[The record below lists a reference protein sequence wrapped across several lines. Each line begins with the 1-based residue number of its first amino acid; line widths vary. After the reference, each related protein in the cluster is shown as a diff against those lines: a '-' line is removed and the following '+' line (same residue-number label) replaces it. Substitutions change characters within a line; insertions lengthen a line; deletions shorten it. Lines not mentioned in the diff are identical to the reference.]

1 MNVTLAP
8 LADND
13 IGALCELAAFVWR
26 QHYPPIIGASQT
38 EYMLAQRYAPC
49 VIRAE
54 LAAGH
59 AWWDVLSLG
68 TEMIAFASSFP
79 AGAQQE
85 MKLDK
90 LYVRPDQQR
99 HGYGGMLIAHTCER
113 AKHLGY
119 PTVTLAVNKRNAKA
133 IAAYRKYGFDI
144 REASVKE
151 IGGGFIMDDYIM
163 AKSVSAFSTP
173 GQRTGK

>member
-1 MNVTLAP
+1 MNVTIAP

-13 IGALCELAAFVWR
+13 VDALCELASIVWR

-38 EYMLAQRYAPC
+38 EYMLAQRYVPC

-54 LAAGH
+54 LAAGNV
-59 AWWDVLSLG
+59 WWDVLSRG
-68 TEMIAFASSFP
+68 DEMIAFVSSFP
-79 AGAQQE
+79 AGAQDE

-119 PTVTLAVNKRNAKA
+119 RTVTLAVNKRNTKE
-133 IAAYRKYGFDI
+133 IAAYRKHGFDI
-144 REASVKE
+144 RETSVKE

-163 AKSVSAFSTP
+163 AKSVSAFPSP
-173 GQRTGK
+173 ADRTGT